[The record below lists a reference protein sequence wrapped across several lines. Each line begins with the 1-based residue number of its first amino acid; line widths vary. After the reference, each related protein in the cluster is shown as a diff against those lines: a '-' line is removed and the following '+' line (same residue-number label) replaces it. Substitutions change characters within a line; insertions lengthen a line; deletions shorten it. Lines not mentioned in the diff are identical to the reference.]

1 MPKMVHSRNS
11 APSLTKKKARYAHTV
26 LASSE
31 SLTGAAVALANAMHP
46 ASLAATAQTA
56 AVTAAV
62 MKTFLNFSE
71 SCVEVASPQPQILLP
86 VMMYP
91 RG

>member
-11 APSLTKKKARYAHTV
+11 APSLTKKKARYVHTV

-56 AVTAAV
+56 VVTAAV
-62 MKTFLNFSE
+62 KTIWIPFSE
-71 SCVEVASPQPQILLP
+71 GCVEVASPQPQILLP
-86 VMMYP
+86 AMMYL